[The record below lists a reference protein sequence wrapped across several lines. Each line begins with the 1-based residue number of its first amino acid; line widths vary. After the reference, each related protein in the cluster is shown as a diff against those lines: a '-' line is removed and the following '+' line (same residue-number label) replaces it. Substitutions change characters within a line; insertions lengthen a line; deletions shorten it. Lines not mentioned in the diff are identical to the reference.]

1 MKSVEFD
8 SDTPS
13 LYTYPISFSTSGDG
27 LSVIHHDVREL
38 ESVGDMVYVTTK
50 YGLTV
55 IDYSIGCSVD
65 YWIPQGVIL
74 EDSQL
79 LFDSEQELYAIA
91 TASNIGLGVGR
102 VQVDGFLQGVE
113 NWDWSQTDAILEI
126 EELDIN
132 SPNNQ
137 VIGLGVAGVG
147 NVFEISSSGLI
158 EIVHSVSSSITD
170 QLSLGNATVWGP
182 I

>member
-1 MKSVEFD
+1 M
-8 SDTPS
+8 
-13 LYTYPISFSTSGDG
+13 
-27 LSVIHHDVREL
+27 
-38 ESVGDMVYVTTK
+38 
-50 YGLTV
+50 
-55 IDYSIGCSVD
+55 
-65 YWIPQGVIL
+65 
-74 EDSQL
+74 
-79 LFDSEQELYAIA
+79 
-91 TASNIGLGVGR
+91 
-102 VQVDGFLQGVE
+102 QVDGFLQGVE

-170 QLSLGNATVWGP
+170 QLSLGNATVTDIEHGLANGNLTLF
-182 I
+182 IATDRGLLISN